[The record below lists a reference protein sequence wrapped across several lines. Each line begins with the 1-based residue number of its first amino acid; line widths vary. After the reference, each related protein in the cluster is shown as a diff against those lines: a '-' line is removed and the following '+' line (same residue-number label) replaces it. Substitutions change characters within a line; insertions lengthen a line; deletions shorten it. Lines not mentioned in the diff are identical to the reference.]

1 MDKKRNFD
9 LALLDV
15 LKNLRIWQIAFL
27 GQSLVVVAL
36 LFVVYSMAGRK
47 PVVVAIDSQG
57 RAGFGLEPSQETW
70 KNIATKEVFNFL
82 SDLHS
87 YDAVSVV
94 TARNDALAAMVP
106 SLRAK
111 VQKDV
116 ADSTL
121 LMGIIASGTRS
132 RIKWNIPPQIVLW
145 DYPSA
150 RFYASFDLE
159 VIDAQGNSNIKTNHA
174 LINTTFFGTTKDRPS
189 GHYVTAFQYITDEKT
204 LKDVLNSIGGVK

>member
-1 MDKKRNFD
+1 MDKKKSFD

-36 LFVVYSMAGRK
+36 LCVVWSMAGRK

-57 RAGFGLEPSQETW
+57 RAGFGLEPSQDTW
-70 KNIATKEVFNFL
+70 KNIATKEVSNFL
-82 SDLHS
+82 ADIHN

-94 TARNDALAAMVP
+94 NARNEALAAMVP

-132 RIKWNIPPQIVLW
+132 RIKWNIPAQIVLW
-145 DYPSA
+145 DYPSC
-150 RFYASFDLE
+150 RFYSSFDLE
-159 VIDAQGNSNIKTNHA
+159 VVDGQGNSSTKTHHV
-174 LINTTFFGTTKDRPS
+174 LVNTTFFGTTKDRPS
-189 GHYVTAFQYITDEKT
+189 GHYITGFQYITDEKT
-204 LKDVLNSIGGVK
+204 LKDVLNSIGGVI